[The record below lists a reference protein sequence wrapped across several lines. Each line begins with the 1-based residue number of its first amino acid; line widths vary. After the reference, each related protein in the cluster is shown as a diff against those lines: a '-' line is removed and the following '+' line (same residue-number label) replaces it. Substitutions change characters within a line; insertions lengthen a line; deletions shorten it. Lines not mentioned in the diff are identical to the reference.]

1 MASALAR
8 VVDEHAL
15 ERAEG
20 VAKRRLDEGTLLP
33 PLPDADYPAWGA
45 FMATLVQLGTGVDD
59 ATAGECARAL
69 WREHR
74 RFNLW
79 RTVPPGLVDG
89 VRALRKA
96 GVPVVV
102 VSNSEGQLEV
112 LFEQLGLG
120 GEFDYVIDSHHAGV
134 EKPDPRIFQIAL
146 ERFGAEAGQTLHLG
160 DTFATDVV
168 GARAAGV
175 RVALIDP
182 FGHYAGSTATC
193 RAWLASPR
201 SASPLWA
208 RLRRTAQIVSATSR
222 VETAKAPR
230 GRVSNSNV
238 VWSRRQDGQAR
249 QACAGR

>member
-1 MASALAR
+1 VSSLVAGVRLLSLDAGNTIVFLDHRACAEIVASALAR
-8 VVDEHAL
+8 VVDESAL

-33 PLPDADYPAWGA
+33 PLPDADITPSWGA
-45 FMATLVQLGTGVDD
+45 FMATMVQLGTGVD
-59 ATAGECARAL
+59 AARAAECARAL

-79 RTVPPGLVDG
+79 RTVPDGLVDG

-112 LFEQLGLG
+112 LFERLGLG
-120 GEFDYVIDSHHAGV
+120 GEFDFVIDSYHVGV

-146 ERFGAEAGQTLHLG
+146 ERFGVPAGDMLHLG

-168 GARAAGV
+168 GARAASV

-182 FGHYAGSTATC
+182 FGHYEGQYADVPRVAGVAEVC
-193 RAWLASPR
+193 RS
-201 SASPLWA
+201 
-208 RLRRTAQIVSATSR
+208 IVSTL
-222 VETAKAPR
+222 T
-230 GRVSNSNV
+230 
-238 VWSRRQDGQAR
+238 
-249 QACAGR
+249 

>member
-1 MASALAR
+1 MSDVVAGVRLLSLDAGNTIVFLDHRACAEIVASALAR
-8 VVDEHAL
+8 AVDERAL

-33 PLPDADYPAWGA
+33 PLPDADVTPSWGA
-45 FMATLVQLGTGVDD
+45 FMATMVQLGTGVDE
-59 ATAGECARAL
+59 ATAAECARAL

-79 RTVPPGLVDG
+79 RTVPDGLVDG

-102 VSNSEGQLEV
+102 VSNSEGQLDV
-112 LFEQLGLG
+112 LFERLGLG
-120 GEFDYVIDSHHAGV
+120 DVFDFVIDSHHVGV
-134 EKPDPRIFQIAL
+134 EKPDPRIFQIAV
-146 ERFGAEAGQTLHLG
+146 ERFGVAPADTLHLG

-182 FGHYAGSTATC
+182 FGHYEGRYADVPRVDGVAGVC
-193 RAWLASPR
+193 RS
-201 SASPLWA
+201 
-208 RLRRTAQIVSATSR
+208 IVSALT
-222 VETAKAPR
+222 
-230 GRVSNSNV
+230 
-238 VWSRRQDGQAR
+238 
-249 QACAGR
+249 

>member
-1 MASALAR
+1 MSGSRSGPSGDVDDVAAGVRLLSLDAGNTIVFLDHRACAEIVASALAR
-8 VVDEHAL
+8 AVDDRAL

-20 VAKRRLDEGTLLP
+20 LSKRRLDLGTLLP
-33 PLPDADYPAWGA
+33 PLPDADITPAWGA
-45 FMATLVQLGTGVDD
+45 FMATMVQLGTGVDD
-59 ATAGECARAL
+59 ATAAECARAL

-79 RTVPPGLVDG
+79 RTVPDGLVDG

-112 LFEQLGLG
+112 LFAQLGLA
-120 GEFDYVIDSHHAGV
+120 GEFDLVIDSHVAGV

-146 ERFGAEAGQTLHLG
+146 ERAGVAARDALHLG

-182 FGHYAGSTATC
+182 FAHYDGQYPDVPRVAGVAAVC
-193 RAWLASPR
+193 RA
-201 SASPLWA
+201 
-208 RLRRTAQIVSATSR
+208 IVSALT
-222 VETAKAPR
+222 
-230 GRVSNSNV
+230 
-238 VWSRRQDGQAR
+238 
-249 QACAGR
+249 